1 MAYDIIEYLC
11 LLTYV
16 VIEEEII
23 PMNFIKKYAKILC
36 TLLVSFL
43 TPLAASA
50 AVTFPTVTVGMTNA
64 NTPQEFTQGV
74 QILVLMT
81 VLTLAPSILIMTT
94 AFIRIIIVLA
104 LTRQAIGTASL
115 PPNQVLAGLAII
127 LTFFVMA
134 PTINQINT
142 NAVQPY
148 LNNQITQQV
157 AIEKAVM
164 PLREFMIKHTEEK
177 EIALFCNMAKL
188 ERPKNW
194 NDVPTYIILPSFV
207 LSELKVAFTIGF
219 VIFLPFLV
227 IDMIVSS
234 ILVSMGMLFLPPTV
248 VATPF
253 KLILFVMIDGW
264 YLITKSLLESFV
276 V

>member
-1 MAYDIIEYLC
+1 MGLY
-11 LLTYV
+11 
-16 VIEEEII
+16 
-23 PMNFIKKYAKILC
+23 KKYANFLYA
-36 TLLVSFL
+36 LLIAFL
-43 TPLAASA
+43 TPVAAHA
-50 AVTFPTVTVGMTNA
+50 AVAFPTISLGVTNA

-74 QILVLMT
+74 QILILLT

-115 PPNQVLAGLAII
+115 PPNQVLAGLALI

-134 PTINQINT
+134 PTINKINET
-142 NAVQPY
+142 AVQPY

-157 AIEKAVM
+157 ALEKAAL
-164 PLREFMIKHTEEK
+164 PLREFMIKHTQEK
-177 EIALFCNMAKL
+177 EIALFMNMAKL
-188 ERPKNW
+188 EKPKNW
-194 NDVPTYIILPSFV
+194 KDVPTYIILPSFV
-207 LSELKVAFTIGF
+207 LSELKTAFIIGF

-227 IDMIVSS
+227 IDIIVAS

-264 YLITKSLLESFV
+264 YLITKSLLESFIT
-276 V
+276 